1 MFLYLLLMMQ
11 KPTEILFNKDGTVY
25 HLNVHSDDL
34 ADNILLV
41 GDPGRVKLIS
51 SMFSDIKKT
60 VSHREFLTTTGNY
73 SGKPV
78 TVIST
83 GIGVDNIDIVINEL
97 QIAANYDSS
106 AGNFVN
112 NRTFNLIR
120 LGTSG
125 TMQSDIEPGSIVMT
139 EYAIGIDGLF
149 AYYHDTRKVRHE
161 EMANSF
167 IRSTN
172 WPVSLPEPYA
182 VGCSY
187 SLANRLDVADHKGIT
202 LTSPGFYAPQGRIAS
217 LNPAFPD
224 LNRRLASFS
233 FNNLRVLNYEMESS
247 AIYSLGRS
255 MGHKTLTLCL
265 VLANRDN
272 GSFLADYKSKM
283 SSLAIKVLDLL

>member
-1 MFLYLLLMMQ
+1 MQ

-25 HLNVHSDDL
+25 HLNVRADDL
-34 ADNILLV
+34 AENIFLV
-41 GDPGRVKLIS
+41 GDPGRVKLITS
-51 SMFSDIKKT
+51 LFSDIEKT
-60 VSHREFLTTTGNY
+60 ISHREFITATGTY
-73 SGKPV
+73 SGKRV

-97 QIAANYDSS
+97 HIAANYDSS
-106 AGNFVN
+106 DENFAN
-112 NRTFNLIR
+112 KRIFNLIR

-125 TMQSDIEPGSIVMT
+125 TLQPDIEPGSVVMT

-149 AYYHDTRKVRHE
+149 AYYHDTRKVRHD

-187 SLANRLDVADHKGIT
+187 YLANKLDIADHKGIT
-202 LTSPGFYAPQGRIAS
+202 ITSPGFYAPQGRFAA

-224 LNRRLASFS
+224 LNRRLASFT

-272 GSFLADYKSKM
+272 GSFLADYTSEMKN
-283 SSLAIKVLDLL
+283 LAIKVLDLL